1 MEGGVEM
8 VAIVIIRA
16 TKQLE
21 LHQRVTHVK
30 DNQELWSKKL
40 LSILMMEISDDE
52 QRYHGKWS

>member
-21 LHQRVTHVK
+21 LHQCVTHVK